1 MATELDGI
9 GFSNLGPPPVT
20 TPAFRLKGGIYAL
33 SATMTGTGTAQL
45 QRLLLDGVTWVG
57 VHAAFTTGANFLT
70 SLYLPAGS
78 YRIVDTVVT
87 ALYFEV
93 SGIFGS
99 P

>member
-1 MATELDGI
+1 MATALDGI

-20 TPAFRLKGGIYAL
+20 TPTFKLKGGRYAID
-33 SATMTGTGTAQL
+33 AVATGTGTFGL
-45 QRLLLDGVTWVG
+45 QRLALDGVTWIP
-57 VHAAFTTGANFLT
+57 VHTAFTTGANFL
-70 SLYLPAGS
+70 SPLDLPAGS
-78 YRIVDTVVT
+78 YRVVDTVVT